1 MATLPGANNT
11 LATGGAAAA
20 VSGADLITVI
30 APCASN
36 ADAVP
41 RIFGS
46 PSAIY
51 AQHGY
56 CEGVEYC
63 ALHANGTNKPC
74 LFVGIP
80 IATPGVVGRVNTGGN
95 TGTSVISVTAGGSG
109 VLAEH
114 DGVVR
119 VIAGGTVGTDQ
130 IVLGLSMDGGTS
142 ERRVRLGTATSY
154 VIPYFDV
161 TLSATVGTLVA
172 GDTIITWHGT
182 GPLGDSAGWTSAYAS
197 LAAGQR
203 TARSKLIV
211 GDLPSDTEASALLAL
226 EGAYETTYDRFEQIR
241 ASVIDRL
248 PLATMSATSH
258 RMSAVN
264 VTFAEVGAT
273 GDTIVRASGSWA
285 TDGFATGDIVTIAGS
300 ASNNKTTAAVVT
312 VTNATTITLGADDLV
327 DEGPVANVTITGE
340 PSLTFS
346 DAADTIVRAGG
357 SCGSWLDDGFRVGD
371 VITVSGTVSND
382 GTYTVTD
389 VTALTLTLESDDLA
403 NEVIG
408 ITVPTISAGQTKAAW
423 MAAITAEFAPI
434 DANQRIDLSAG
445 KARVYSPFSGWYLRW
460 PAAWAAS
467 VREYAHDLHTP
478 TWRKADGPTGWS
490 LFDSDGTLVEWD
502 DRVDGGAASAARFTS
517 FRTWA
522 NGPVGAFLA
531 NSLTRASDASMLV
544 QTHNNAVVN
553 RARAVCQAAT
563 EDAVGRSLKKKADGT
578 ATTASLAEIES
589 FVNGSLA
596 NDMLTNKM
604 GEGPR
609 ASNVTWVAATDDNF
623 SVPEPILNGTLTV
636 DLNGTIHT
644 VNTVTVVR

>member
-11 LATGGAAAA
+11 LATGGAAA

-154 VIPYFDV
+154 VIPYFNV

-264 VTFAEVGAT
+264 VTFAEVGAM

-445 KARVYSPFSGWYLRW
+445 KARVYSTFSGWYLRW